1 MEYMNKGQL
10 MFTLKDIL
18 LLQWGEALNLDANL
32 FSVLQML
39 SWNHFCGAKAS
50 KTLKDSF
57 EELVNC
63 IILWLHF
70 IIFKIRIG

>member
-1 MEYMNKGQL
+1 MEYMSKVRL

-39 SWNHFCGAKAS
+39 SWNHFSRAKAS
-50 KTLKDSF
+50 KPLKDSF
-57 EELVNC
+57 EELVTALFCGC
-63 IILWLHF
+63 IFLFSKLE
-70 IIFKIRIG
+70 